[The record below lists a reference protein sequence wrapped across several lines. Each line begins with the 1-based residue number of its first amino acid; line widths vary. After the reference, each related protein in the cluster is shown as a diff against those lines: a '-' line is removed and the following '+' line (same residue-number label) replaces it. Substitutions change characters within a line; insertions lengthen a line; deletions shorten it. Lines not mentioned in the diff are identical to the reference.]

1 MDPATIAAA
10 ASAGQA
16 ILGFKGNRALARQ
29 AKQLGE
35 YQETVI
41 KNEAEVLARRRTSQE
56 IAVKRQQA
64 ERLKGV
70 QRVAT
75 AKSGVQ
81 MAGSPLQALADTYF
95 STERDAQ
102 RIQYA
107 GSLEQTMAASQAAM
121 ARIEGKS
128 RAAAFN
134 MQAVSSL
141 LSAAGGYASS
151 QQQNQILG
159 QQQAAFELRQQDY
172 QRRLRG

>member
-1 MDPATIAAA
+1 
-10 ASAGQA
+10 
-16 ILGFKGNRALARQ
+16 
-29 AKQLGE
+29 
-35 YQETVI
+35 
-41 KNEAEVLARRRTSQE
+41 
-56 IAVKRQQA
+56 
-64 ERLKGV
+64 
-70 QRVAT
+70 
-75 AKSGVQ
+75 
-81 MAGSPLQALADTYF
+81 LQALADTYF

-172 QRRLRG
+172 QRRLRE

>member
-1 MDPATIAAA
+1 MSEVAAA
-10 ASAGQA
+10 VSVAQGV
-16 ILGFKGNRALARQ
+16 LGFKGNRALARQ
-29 AKQLGE
+29 AKLLGD
-35 YQETVI
+35 YQETVA
-41 KNEAEVLARRRTSQE
+41 KNEAEVLARRRTDQE
-56 IAVKRQQA
+56 IAVRSQA
-64 ERLKGV
+64 ERLKGI

-81 MAGSPLQALADTYF
+81 MSGSALQALADTYF

-107 GSLEQTMAASQAAM
+107 GSLEQTMAASEAAM
-121 ARIEGKS
+121 AKIEGQS

-159 QQQAAFELRQQDY
+159 QQNAAFELRQQDY
-172 QRRLRG
+172 QRRLETG

>member
-1 MDPATIAAA
+1 MSPTTIAAA

-16 ILGFKGNRALARQ
+16 ILGFKGNRALAKQ
-29 AKQLGE
+29 AEQLGE

-56 IAVKRQQA
+56 IAVRQQA

-81 MAGSPLQALADTYF
+81 MTGSPLQALADTYF

-141 LSAAGGYASS
+141 LSAAGGYASAK
-151 QQQNQILG
+151 QQDQILG

-172 QRRLRG
+172 QRRLRS

>member
-56 IAVKRQQA
+56 IAVRQQA

-81 MAGSPLQALADTYF
+81 MTGSPLQALADTYF

-141 LSAAGGYASS
+141 LSAAGGYASAK
-151 QQQNQILG
+151 QQDQILG
-159 QQQAAFELRQQDY
+159 QQNAAFELRQQDY
-172 QRRLRG
+172 QRRLRS

>member
-1 MDPATIAAA
+1 MSPTVAAA
-10 ASAGQA
+10 AAVAQGV
-16 ILGFKGNRALARQ
+16 LGFKGNRALARQ
-29 AKQLGE
+29 AEQLGE
-35 YQETVI
+35 YQAAVTE
-41 KNEAEVLARRRTSQE
+41 NEAVVLARRRTDQE
-56 IAVKRQQA
+56 ISVRSQA

-81 MAGSPLQALADTYF
+81 MTGSALQSLADTYF

-121 ARIEGKS
+121 SRIEGKS
-128 RAAAFN
+128 RKAAFN

-141 LSAAGGYASS
+141 LSAAGGYASAK
-151 QQQNQILG
+151 QQDQILG
-159 QQQAAFELRQQDY
+159 QQNAAFELRQQDY
-172 QRRLRG
+172 ARRLRE

>member
-56 IAVKRQQA
+56 IAVRQQA

-81 MAGSPLQALADTYF
+81 TLADTYF

>member
-1 MDPATIAAA
+1 MEPGTIAAA
-10 ASAGQA
+10 VSVAQGV
-16 ILGFKGNRALARQ
+16 LGFKGNRALARQ
-29 AKQLGE
+29 AKQLGD

-56 IAVKRQQA
+56 IAVRQQA

-128 RAAAFN
+128 RAAASN

-141 LSAAGGYASS
+141 LSAAGGFASAK
-151 QQQNQILG
+151 QKDQILG
-159 QQQAAFELRQQDY
+159 QQNAAFELQQQEY
-172 QRRLRG
+172 QRRLRE

>member
-1 MDPATIAAA
+1 MNPATIAAA
-10 ASAGQA
+10 ASVAQGV
-16 ILGFKGNRALARQ
+16 LGFKGNRAMAKQARQ
-29 AKQLGE
+29 IGE

-56 IAVKRQQA
+56 IAVRQQS
-64 ERLKGV
+64 ERLKGT

-81 MAGSPLQALADTYF
+81 MVGSPLQALADTYF

-141 LSAAGGYASS
+141 LSAAGGYASAK
-151 QQQNQILG
+151 QQDQILG
-159 QQQAAFELRQQDY
+159 QQNAAFELRQQDY
-172 QRRLRG
+172 QRRLRS

>member
-1 MDPATIAAA
+1 MSPTTIAAA

-56 IAVKRQQA
+56 IAVRQQA

-81 MAGSPLQALADTYF
+81 MTGSPLQALADTYF

-141 LSAAGGYASS
+141 LSAAGGYASAK
-151 QQQNQILG
+151 QQDQILG

-172 QRRLRG
+172 QRRLRS